1 MKNDKRLSFLK
12 QNVMSQKIPENKLSF
27 SLFSHHFLTYETKL
41 YFLEALR
48 VFSLEAYYVLSNFPM
63 RSQ

>member
-1 MKNDKRLSFLK
+1 MKNDKRLGFIK
-12 QNVMSQKIPENKLSF
+12 QNIMSSNITENKLSF
-27 SLFSHHFLTYETKL
+27 SIFSHHFLTYETKL

-48 VFSLEAYYVLSNFPM
+48 VYSLKVYYVLSNFSM